1 MAITQSPSLLSLSL
15 SRPPRACAS
24 ASGPH
29 GAHAAL
35 LALKAVHEVLRLY
48 VNFFQPVRKLVSKER
63 HSARVLKRYDR
74 AQTPY
79 RRLLASGVLT
89 PARRDALVAEYH
101 RLNPLQ
107 LRAELAVRL
116 DALWKLA
123 DRSER
128 SAA

>member
-1 MAITQSPSLLSLSL
+1 
-15 SRPPRACAS
+15 
-24 ASGPH
+24 
-29 GAHAAL
+29 
-35 LALKAVHEVLRLY
+35 LR
-48 VNFFQPVRKLVSKER
+48 S
-63 HSARVLKRYDR
+63 
-74 AQTPY
+74 
-79 RRLLASGVLT
+79 
-89 PARRDALVAEYH
+89 ARRDALVAEYH